1 MSNSGAVNNIKMEG
15 VNDSSRGHG
24 SSEAHKGHAASPKN
38 LSGQHGHAASM
49 EGASGVPAKID
60 EAIEPD

>member
-1 MSNSGAVNNIKMEG
+1 MEG
-15 VNDSSRGHG
+15 LNDANRAAGASGMSD
-24 SSEAHKGHAASPKN
+24 AHKGNASSPKN
-38 LSGQHGHAASM
+38 PMGALGQQAHGYAASM